1 MVRLVVLA
9 PALALLVAAAPSPQA
24 AAPSPANRIK
34 ANPAG
39 APAAPVSAGAWGVL
53 DEIARREWTTEKEA
67 RPRISKFRWI
77 EPGRVLEARHG
88 FVARLQFGEA
98 KFADT
103 VQRFVLD
110 PKTGAINVTYT
121 YEDGRPPLKTVIRIE
136 PDGTAIETFTD
147 ASGVKKRNIHKS
159 PRLSLNVIERQ
170 EMKGT
175 TWAALGTTRKAGLTR
190 DEIAE
195 NARRAEE
202 ARQMAIADAQAREA
216 ARQAQLAAEQA
227 QRDAEQAAYEA
238 DQQANQQMAQNM
250 PNMLDVLNNLGASIQ
265 RENQQ
270 RQAQFDRQM
279 RQAVQDEARRKA
291 EAARAEADRIAAENN
306 RRVQEANARQA
317 AIAQQYAQRQADS
330 QSQASAN
337 AAQAEAERVRRA
349 EAQRRQAEADQARRA
364 EEQRQTADAE
374 RQRREAQAQAA
385 EAERRRQADERARE
399 QARLLAERNAL
410 VDWPESVT
418 LCAKD
423 DDQARFGNYRC
434 VGSLQMNYVNFEKP
448 NWPSALNMT
457 CGGPFNKRDLG
468 MVNGYRAFGCGFGL
482 SPNSGGDIPRRYG
495 IGYVPGR
502 ITYRCPRSASSCTSR

>member
-1 MVRLVVLA
+1 MKRVAALA

-34 ANPAG
+34 ALPAG
-39 APAAPVSAGAWGVL
+39 APAAPVSATSWGVL
-53 DEIARREWTTEKEA
+53 DEIARREWTTEKEP

-77 EPGRVLEARHG
+77 EQGRVLEARHG
-88 FVARLQFGEA
+88 FVSRLQFGEA

-103 VQRFVLD
+103 VQRFVLNE
-110 PKTGAINVTYT
+110 KTGAIDVTYS

-136 PDGTAIETFTD
+136 PDGTAIESFTD
-147 ASGVKKRNIHKS
+147 AAGVKKRNIHKS

-170 EMKGT
+170 EMRDT
-175 TWAALGTTRKAGLTR
+175 AWASLGTTRKAGLTR
-190 DEIAE
+190 EEIAE

-202 ARQMAIADAQAREA
+202 ARQLAIAEERAREA

-279 RQAVQDEARRKA
+279 RQAVQEEARRKA
-291 EAARAEADRIAAENN
+291 EAARAESERIAAENS

-330 QSQASAN
+330 QAQASAN
-337 AAQAEAERVRRA
+337 AAQAEAERARRV
-349 EAQRRQAEADQARRA
+349 EAQRRQAEADQARRV
-364 EEQRQTADAE
+364 EEQRQAADAE
-374 RQRREAQAQAA
+374 RQRREAQAA
-385 EAERRRQADERARE
+385 EAERQRQADARARE
-399 QARLLAERNAL
+399 QARLLAERNAP

-482 SPNSGGDIPRRYG
+482 RQSSPDDVPRRYG
-495 IGYVPGR
+495 ISYVPGR
-502 ITYRCPRSASSCTSR
+502 ITFRCPRSASSCTSR